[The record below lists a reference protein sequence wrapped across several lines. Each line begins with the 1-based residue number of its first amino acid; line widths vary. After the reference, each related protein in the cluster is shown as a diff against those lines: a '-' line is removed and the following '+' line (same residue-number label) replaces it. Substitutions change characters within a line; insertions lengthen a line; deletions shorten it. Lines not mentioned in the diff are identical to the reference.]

1 MGVIGPEYEFLVA
14 DVGMNGRMSDGG
26 NWSRNEFQKAIAD
39 ENNPLSIPNPKP
51 LPGRSKPIPYVCVG
65 DDAFPLTSFMMKPY
79 PQTGLTE
86 EKRIFNYR
94 LSRCRR
100 ISENGFGIL
109 ANRWRIFRSIIP
121 LAPEK
126 ATILVLAA
134 ITLHNFLRISSSAG
148 KIYIPPGLIDEEDPT
163 TGTVIPGTWHHDA
176 ASNSWLDLPPCTAH
190 NATFQAKEIRREF
203 TQYFMM
209 EGAVSWKWK
218 SANLRVN

>member
-26 NWSRNEFQKAIAD
+26 NWSRNEFQKEKNPPD

-86 EKRIFNYR
+86 VKRIFNYR

-109 ANRWRIFRSIIP
+109 ANRWRIFRSLIP
-121 LAPEK
+121 VAPEK
-126 ATILVLAA
+126 ATNLVLGRRPTPEKFTCIDRLNNVEFKSKKFPLIAPA
-134 ITLHNFLRISSSAG
+134 VFLHSSIEIFNNSGLEIT
-148 KIYIPPGLIDEEDPT
+148 
-163 TGTVIPGTWHHDA
+163 
-176 ASNSWLDLPPCTAH
+176 
-190 NATFQAKEIRREF
+190 QRRH
-203 TQYFMM
+203 
-209 EGAVSWKWK
+209 
-218 SANLRVN
+218 